1 MFVMKKIEFSPI
13 RLGEA
18 AEIYSIRIDDDKYN
32 EYQKFFIFYK
42 DTSNYYLKD
51 DFDRITTAI
60 EKIAKQ
66 GALERLLRTREGKIK
81 DRVCAIPEEII
92 RRNKKKN
99 GTLRLYCLRISDK
112 LLIIG
117 SGGEKKEDAYNGTE
131 LEALVATLQA
141 VDRELGLLEDDGL
154 DIEKEIINLTV
165 YIE

>member
-1 MFVMKKIEFSPI
+1 MKKIEFSPI

-32 EYQKFFIFYK
+32 EYQKFFIFFK

-60 EKIAKQ
+60 EKIARQ
-66 GALERLLRTREGKIK
+66 GALERLLRPGEGKIK

-117 SGGEKKEDAYNGTE
+117 SGGEKRTDSYNNTE
-131 LEALVATLQA
+131 IEPLVTTLQA
-141 VDRELGLLEDDGL
+141 VDKELFLLERKGHN
-154 DIEKEIINLTV
+154 IEEELINLTV
-165 YIE
+165 YID